1 MITVRRQTEDTP
13 QKVVSTFLKRVKK
26 SNLVS
31 RKRKIQ
37 ILIKP
42 LSHLEKKR
50 KAMRKFKYLATQ
62 TLADKIGKS
71 NKF

>member
-1 MITVRRQTEDTP
+1 MITVKRNAEDTP

-26 SNLVS
+26 SNLVA
-31 RKRKIQ
+31 RKRKIK
-37 ILIKP
+37 ILVKP

-50 KAMRKFKYLATQ
+50 KALRKTKYLATQ
-62 TLADKIGKS
+62 TLVDKIGKS

>member
-1 MITVRRQTEDTP
+1 MITVRRSPEDTP

-31 RKRKIQ
+31 RKRKIK

-50 KAMRKFKYLATQ
+50 KALRKSQYLVTQ

>member
-1 MITVRRQTEDTP
+1 MITVRRNPEDTP
-13 QKVVSTFLKRVKK
+13 QKVVSMFLKRVKK

-50 KAMRKFKYLATQ
+50 KALRKSKYLETQ
-62 TLADKIGKS
+62 TLVDKIGKT

>member
-1 MITVRRQTEDTP
+1 MITVRRSTEDTP

-50 KAMRKFKYLATQ
+50 KALRKSTYLVTQ

>member
-1 MITVRRQTEDTP
+1 MITVKRNTEDTP

-37 ILIKP
+37 VLVKP

-50 KAMRKFKYLATQ
+50 KALRKAKYFETQ
-62 TLADKIGKS
+62 TLVDKIGKT

>member
-1 MITVRRQTEDTP
+1 MITVRKNAEDTP

-37 ILIKP
+37 VLIKP

-50 KAMRKFKYLATQ
+50 KALRKSSYLASQ
-62 TLADKIGKS
+62 TILDKMGKTD
-71 NKF
+71 KF